1 MAKIEDLTELL
12 VSELSEF
19 EKGIA
24 KLEVLEKR
32 INNTKI
38 EVNLKELQPIIAA
51 HESAM
56 INSKQ
61 NQEHYLN
68 RLGALLKNAKIY
80 PKWAVI
86 TFMVMTLITCL
97 SIFYTYTIKSNAIS
111 AEKKSYENGKN
122 TASEH
127 INRYL
132 SENPKAFESYK
143 KWADQ
148 K

>member
-19 EKGIA
+19 EKGIV
-24 KLEVLEKR
+24 KLAELEKR
-32 INNTKI
+32 INNTEI
-38 EVNLKELQPIIAA
+38 NVNLKELKPIIAA
-51 HESAM
+51 HENAM
-56 INSKQ
+56 TSSRQ
-61 NQEHYLN
+61 NQEHFLIK
-68 RLGALLKNAKIY
+68 LETILKNAKVY

-86 TFMVMTLITCL
+86 TFMVMILITCL
-97 SIFYTYTIKSNAIS
+97 SIFYTYTVKSNALI
-111 AEKKSYENGKN
+111 AEETAYENGKN